1 MFAGLQLERFSVK
14 KQNVPRSV
22 CIPFYRVHKT
32 RFAFVLFSC
41 YSEYGSSSRVTA
53 LAWTG
58 LFPRGF
64 QSVPRGF
71 LFFGDA
77 FPLQT
82 GHAAVRPRNKHG
94 VFDSK
99 MEHYGDKTS
108 ITENLRGLRG
118 SYDCNPVILEDF
130 GVSSL
135 PHDFQ
140 LRPIS
145 YIPIDT
151 RSPLSPRERGRF
163 VLCAS
168 LHFRQKKF

>member
-32 RFAFVLFSC
+32 RFVFVLFSC

-94 VFDSK
+94 VFS
-99 MEHYGDKTS
+99 E
-108 ITENLRGLRG
+108 ITIAILKFQNFFQILRGCFRRLRG
-118 SYDCNPVILEDF
+118 FRNYY
-130 GVSSL
+130 GVFKIQT
-135 PHDFQ
+135 P
-140 LRPIS
+140 
-145 YIPIDT
+145 
-151 RSPLSPRERGRF
+151 
-163 VLCAS
+163 
-168 LHFRQKKF
+168 